1 MKNQI
6 LSIYQNTDN
15 ADPSRK
21 QINFQLQPKS
31 KLSVNSLCMYNHKAL
46 KRMLVIVDRNRK
58 HTICTGRTSF
68 TESYW

>member
-1 MKNQI
+1 MKSQI
-6 LSIYQNTDN
+6 LSIYQNNDN
-15 ADPSRK
+15 ADHSNSFPTSA
-21 QINFQLQPKS
+21 KS

-58 HTICTGRTSF
+58 HTICTGRTSY